1 MKKTIINILKI
12 IIPLFL
18 GVYIFWYFW
27 SSFDAQQKQDF
38 FNVFKEADYFWVAIA
53 LVIGFISHWS
63 RAVRWKY
70 ALKPMGYAPST
81 FNSYNAIMI
90 GYIANILV
98 PRMGEAS
105 RAGVLQ
111 TTEKVPFTK
120 GFGSIVAERIIDV
133 ICLGIIAGS
142 AFLFNVDKIY
152 EFINLTQT
160 KKESTGETGMSI
172 WLIIAICVFVLGGL
186 GFIYLYRTKPKFK
199 EKFLGFFKG
208 LMEGLFAIFK
218 MKDRVP
224 YLLHTVLIWTCYVGM
239 FWVVFFATDFTKD
252 LPISAVMIGFVAGT
266 IGFIVT
272 QGGIGTYP
280 IMVGAVITF
289 SSNPELL
296 VESGL
301 DGILGKH
308 FGFGGLVWAS
318 QTVLIVILG
327 LISLVSVQ
335 ISKKKSKVEGIE
347 GR

>member
-1 MKKTIINILKI
+1 LKKTIINILKI

-27 SSFDAQQKQDF
+27 SSFDEQQKQDF
-38 FNVFKEADYFWVAIA
+38 FDVFKEADYFWVAMA
-53 LVIGFISHWS
+53 LIIGFISHWS

-70 ALKPMGYAPST
+70 ALKPMGYTPST

-111 TTEKVPFTK
+111 TTEKVPFVK

-133 ICLGIIAGS
+133 ICLAIIAGT
-142 AFLFNVDKIY
+142 AFIFNIQKIY
-152 EFINLTQT
+152 ELYELTKSD
-160 KKESTGETGMSI
+160 KKEGSGGIPTSI
-172 WLIIAICVFVLGGL
+172 IVIFCVLLIGAL
-186 GFIYLYRTKPKFK
+186 GFLYLYKTKPKFK

-224 YLLHTVLIWTCYVGM
+224 YLLHTMLIWTCYVGM
-239 FWVVFFATDFTKD
+239 FWVVFYATDFTKD
-252 LPISAVMIGFVAGT
+252 LPVSAIMIGFVAGT

-289 SSNPELL
+289 SANPELL
-296 VESGL
+296 AENGL
-301 DGILGKH
+301 DGIPGEH

-318 QTVLIVILG
+318 QTVLIVVLG
-327 LISLVSVQ
+327 LISLGSVQ
-335 ISKKKSKVEGIE
+335 ISKKKNKEML
-347 GR
+347 